1 MLLRAKIFMGIV
13 IMANVFFGKSIMA
26 NVTEPIGIWNTQYQN
41 MEHLWGFGTLMGVG
55 GSL

>member
-1 MLLRAKIFMGIV
+1 MF
-13 IMANVFFGKSIMA
+13 FFGKSIMA

-41 MEHLWGFGTLMGVG
+41 MEPLWGFGTLMGVG

>member
-1 MLLRAKIFMGIV
+1 MLLRENFFMRIV